1 MAKRIKIP
9 KRIAGVKIPKG
20 IRKGP
25 IADFLNSSGGQVV
38 LAEALLAFGAFYAS
52 RRIDPDTPAADL
64 LRHPIDR
71 ARAKLAGHGL
81 GDGALASAPDRLA
94 RAFRAGVRAFRSEL
108 HETASDA
115 VGTAEEVLEVDATG
129 AEVAPE
135 SEVTKKKPSPSRG
148 EASRREGTSNTH

>member
-1 MAKRIKIP
+1 MAKKIKIP

-25 IADFLNSSGGQVV
+25 IADFLSSSGGQIV

-52 RRIDPDTPAADL
+52 RRFDPNTPAADL

-81 GDGALASAPDRLA
+81 GDGGLASAPDRLV

-108 HETASDA
+108 DEPGDASS
-115 VGTAEEVLEVDATG
+115 TPEESLEVDATG
-129 AEVAPE
+129 AEVAVE
-135 SEVTKKKPSPSRG
+135 ADVAKRKPSPSRG
-148 EASRREGTSNTH
+148 EASRREGSSNPH